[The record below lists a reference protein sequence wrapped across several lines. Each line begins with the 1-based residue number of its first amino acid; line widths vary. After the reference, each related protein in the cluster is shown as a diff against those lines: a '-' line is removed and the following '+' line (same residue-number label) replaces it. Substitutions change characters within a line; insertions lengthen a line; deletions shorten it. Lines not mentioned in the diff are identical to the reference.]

1 MQLKLLS
8 FLIGLSGTLS
18 FAEFKEQLVD
28 TCRYL
33 NTNTSAPSGLSFHL
47 AIRRM
52 NSNKA
57 DYMADRKQQV
67 HGNQRLMQ

>member
-18 FAEFKEQLVD
+18 FAEFKEQLAD

-33 NTNTSAPSGLSFHL
+33 DINTSAPSGLSFHL
-47 AIRRM
+47 AISRM
-52 NSNKA
+52 NSGKA
-57 DYMADRKQQV
+57 AYMADRK
-67 HGNQRLMQ
+67 